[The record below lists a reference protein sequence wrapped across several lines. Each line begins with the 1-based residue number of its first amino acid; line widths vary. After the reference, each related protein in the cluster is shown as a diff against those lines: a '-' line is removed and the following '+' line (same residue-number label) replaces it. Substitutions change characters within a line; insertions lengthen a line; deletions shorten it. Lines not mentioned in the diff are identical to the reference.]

1 MRRTRQ
7 KVEALYVVIR
17 LVSKDGWCVVVLDTS
32 GSVVA
37 AGRRNRRRISS
48 RETKTIA
55 GRLRTAVVPTEEAL
69 K

>member
-17 LVSKDGWCVVVLDTS
+17 LVSKDGWCVVVLDS